1 MAQAG
6 GKGELSEHPLIAKLR
21 PDPSKPYEPTVKLA
35 GYVGRSTEEGRIRLY
50 PTLDDLSTYLD
61 IRRED
66 IVHAEAAP
74 ESALEHG
81 GTYVWVKQS
90 AEVTHGQTQT
100 TKVQAQFLGG
110 TIAEAHLAPE
120 EAALGIA
127 PAVTLNTL
135 CPGATCG
142 ATCFRTICGGATCFR
157 TVCPA
162 ATCLRTICGGATC
175 VRTLCGG
182 ATCFRTVC
190 GATCLRTVCGQV
202 TCQVRTCVVTCATCH
217 LIQCGLV
224 SQVAICPP
232 LTVNQ
237 PCVLETGVCPT
248 IAACPTIQCGPG
260 GGFDPGPMF

>member
-6 GKGELSEHPLIAKLR
+6 GKGELSEHPLVAKLR
-21 PDPSKPYEPTVKLA
+21 PDPNKPYEPTVKLA
-35 GYVGRSTEEGRIRLY
+35 GYVGRSTEDGKVRLY

-74 ESALEHG
+74 ESVLEHG

-90 AEVTHGQTQT
+90 AEVTQGQTQT

-110 TIAEAHLAPE
+110 PIAEAHLAPE
-120 EAALGIA
+120 EAALGGIA
-127 PAVTLNTL
+127 PAPITAITV
-135 CPGATCG
+135 CG
-142 ATCFRTICGGATCFR
+142 AGTCFRTVCGFTCVRTVCFGATCIRTICGGITCLRTACGGATCFR
-157 TVCPA
+157 T
-162 ATCLRTICGGATC
+162 L
-175 VRTLCGG
+175 
-182 ATCFRTVC
+182 C

-202 TCQVRTCVVTCATCH
+202 TCQIRTCFVTCATCH
-217 LIQCGLV
+217 AIQCGLV
-224 SQVAICPP
+224 SQVAICQ

-237 PCVLETGVCPT
+237 PCVLETAVCPSV
-248 IAACPTIQCGPG
+248 AGCPTIQCGPG